1 MGNELAKKLLLH
13 KAQRVLI
20 MNEPEGYLNRLKSE
34 LPDTMELLT
43 EPTKDFDFVQ
53 LFVKDS
59 AELKQL
65 FETLLP
71 SIKNDGLVW
80 ISYPKK
86 SSKVKSDLNRDIL
99 VALLYD
105 YGHEGVS
112 LISIDDTW
120 SAMRVRPIKEK

>member
-1 MGNELAKKLLLH
+1 MGNDLAKKLLLY

-34 LPDTMELLT
+34 LPDIIELLT
-43 EPTKDFDFVQ
+43 EPSKDFDFVH

-99 VALLYD
+99 VSLLHE

-120 SAMRVRPIKEK
+120 SAMRVIPTFL

>member
-1 MGNELAKKLLLH
+1 MGNDLAKKLLLY

-34 LPDTMELLT
+34 LPDIIELLT
-43 EPTKDFDFVQ
+43 EPSKDFDFVH

-99 VALLYD
+99 VSLLHE

-120 SAMRVRPIKEK
+120 SAMRVRPTFR